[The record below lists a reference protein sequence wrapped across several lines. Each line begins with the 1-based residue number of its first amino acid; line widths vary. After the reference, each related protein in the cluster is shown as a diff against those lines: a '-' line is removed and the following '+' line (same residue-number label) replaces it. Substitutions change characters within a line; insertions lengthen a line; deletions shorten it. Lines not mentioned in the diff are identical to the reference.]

1 MDAILAFLIMV
12 ILLLSFAQQ
21 KQSDFSGLV
30 VLQKQHDLFKV
41 WQQMHI
47 TELGEMK
54 KDVEM
59 VFPQNAFEL
68 RIGNQS
74 FQQQKPGRQP
84 NASVAET
91 EIWID
96 AQEKISVFLKVHY

>member
-41 WQQMHI
+41 WQQTHT
-47 TELGEMK
+47 TELEEMK

-68 RIGNQS
+68 RVGNQNI
-74 FQQQKPGRQP
+74 QQQKPGKQP
-84 NASVAET
+84 NASAVET
-91 EIWID
+91 ELWIG
-96 AQEKISVFLKVHY
+96 AQEKGSVFLSVHY

>member
-1 MDAILAFLIMV
+1 MDAILSFLIMV

-21 KQSDFSGLV
+21 KQSDFSSLA

-41 WQQMHI
+41 WQQTHT
-47 TELGEMK
+47 TEPEEMR

-68 RIGNQS
+68 KTGNHTVR
-74 FQQQKPGRQP
+74 QQRPGKQP

-91 EIWID
+91 ELWIG
-96 AQEKISVFLKVHY
+96 AQEKVSVFLNVHY